1 MCRRLSSS
9 HASSVGPSI
18 VARAWS
24 TAWWARKIPGVRGAS
39 KERTT
44 RGSRSMLRSFN
55 WLPMCD
61 VTRSSPSR
69 PSQIDGDLR
78 APVGV
83 DRAEVGQRA
92 GLDELAEFGFKRG
105 HRLDTVRWRGCSCAP
120 RTRWRPSSG
129 RRTRRRG
136 RRSPSSSRTRRPAS
150 GRRST
155 AASPTRVASCR
166 RCTGSRRRP
175 RRCCTPCTRTSR
187 SSPGRSRVRRST
199 RSTCASA
206 CRGCELEPG
215 SDVLRDLY
223 QQLLPGRLR
232 GALGEFLT
240 PPWLAEACLR
250 RLEETGAPLASGRV
264 LDPTCGTGTFLLAR
278 ARPPAR
284 RAAGLGRGH
293 AAVRAGRPGLGRG
306 LRPQPRRG
314 AGGAGE
320 RGRRAR

>member
-1 MCRRLSSS
+1 
-9 HASSVGPSI
+9 
-18 VARAWS
+18 
-24 TAWWARKIPGVRGAS
+24 
-39 KERTT
+39 
-44 RGSRSMLRSFN
+44 
-55 WLPMCD
+55 MCD

-92 GLDELAEFGFKRG
+92 GLDELAEFGGKRG

-136 RRSPSSSRTRRPAS
+136 RRSPSSSRTRRPPS

-206 CRGCELEPG
+206 CRGVELEPG

-264 LDPTCGTGTFLLAR
+264 LDPTCGTGTFLLRR

-293 AAVRAGRPGLGRG
+293 AAVACRPSWTRSRATTSTPSRCWRRGRTWSSRSVTSPRSGSSRCRSTARTRRATRRRGPSTSSSATRPGSA
-306 LRPQPRRG
+306 G
-314 AGGAGE
+314 AS
-320 RGRRAR
+320 